1 MLNLHFLWIGFANL
15 FDVLALNANFPHL
28 HYVCINQDVPKSP
41 VLQDGSR
48 ELSKL
53 VKVKLSNLAHKYS
66 GVCLCS

>member
-15 FDVLALNANFPHL
+15 FVVLALNANFPHL

-53 VKVKLSNLAHKYS
+53 VKVT
-66 GVCLCS
+66 